1 LAGHPRAVLVPA
13 DATPAEWNDA
23 LLQSGGVVH
32 AARVPSARIA
42 VA

>member
-23 LLQSGGVVH
+23 LIEAGHMVH
-32 AARVPSARIA
+32 AARPPPVRIA
-42 VA
+42 VS